1 MHCFLGGGVQLG
13 GGEGEA
19 GAEVGGFEVG
29 AEVGLFFLHQG
40 LQVVEVLLQV
50 VEVLLRCVLAVQLFF
65 GFFEPLG
72 QLVVGAGGVEGVLLL
87 YEAGH
92 LDVAALHLAQVEVD
106 DEGGDA
112 DGQCED
118 GEQGDAG
125 VEAADGALLAADL
138 QALLTGVADGGELE
152 GVAVAGAGVDAVLQ
166 GLAAALPEEGFGGVA
181 EGLAGFGELAADGG
195 VGGAD
200 AVGGLLVALAD
211 GGEQGEGLGVVA
223 GFKVVLGQ
231 VGLGVDGGFGVGV
244 IGGVFEALHPL
255 LFLGGAGGGV
265 AEAGH
270 LVAEEVVV
278 LAEGPLG
285 DAVGALGGED
295 EGVESGGELL
305 HAPGQGVGGVE
316 VAVLQGVVEVVA
328 VDVEEVV
335 EGSGYVG
342 VAADAGVEGLP
353 GESGGESGGF
363 VAVQGVAVGV
373 VHLAHAPVGVLFGSF
388 GHGVAVHA
396 EQEEVGVVHG
406 AVQALVLVVQEHD
419 GFAEVEVV
427 LGGALHAVG
436 VEGVAVGFGGLQVF
450 LLVHEDASFHPF
462 QFEEGALAVEA
473 ELVEFPEGVVGRLGA
488 LEGLAVDAHQGVGGV
503 ELPGVGGGGLL
514 PVAGGGEQ
522 QGGEQCG
529 EEGEVADNS
538 CLCHDGCRFIL
549 AAKVRKKND

>member
-1 MHCFLGGGVQLG
+1 M
-13 GGEGEA
+13 
-19 GAEVGGFEVG
+19 
-29 AEVGLFFLHQG
+29 
-40 LQVVEVLLQV
+40 
-50 VEVLLRCVLAVQLFF
+50 
-65 GFFEPLG
+65 
-72 QLVVGAGGVEGVLLL
+72 GAGGVEGMLLL
-87 YEAGH
+87 YEACH

-112 DGQCED
+112 DEQCED
-118 GEQGDAG
+118 GEQDEAG

-200 AVGGLLVALAD
+200 AVGGLLVAAAD

-223 GFKVVLGQ
+223 GFEVVLGQ
-231 VGLGVDGGFGVGV
+231 VGLGVGGGFGSGVIGFVGVGFCVVGV
-244 IGGVFEALHPL
+244 IGGGFEALHPL

-270 LVAEEVVV
+270 LVAEEVVI

-427 LGGALHAVG
+427 LRAMLHAVG

-450 LLVHEDASFHPF
+450 FLVHEDASFHPF

-473 ELVEFPEGVVGRLGA
+473 ELAEFPEGVVGRLGA

-503 ELPGVGGGGLL
+503 ELPGAGGGGLL
-514 PVAGGGEQ
+514 LAAGGGEQ
-522 QGGEQCG
+522 QGGEQCEDG
-529 EEGEVADNS
+529 GEVADNG
-538 CLCHDGCRFIL
+538 CLCHDGGRFIL